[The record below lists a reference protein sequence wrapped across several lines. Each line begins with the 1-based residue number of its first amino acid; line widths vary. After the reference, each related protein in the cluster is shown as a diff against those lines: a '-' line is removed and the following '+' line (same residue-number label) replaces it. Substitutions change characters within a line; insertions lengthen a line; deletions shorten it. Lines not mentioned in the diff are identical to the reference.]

1 MCHFYIIAVP
11 GMADFTVC
19 LIGSNKKILWRI
31 IRGKSDCKK
40 RRLRNTEAFF
50 FVMMR
55 PDFYDL

>member
-1 MCHFYIIAVP
+1 
-11 GMADFTVC
+11 MADFTVC